1 MPKWAFFYPCF
12 IYIFFAKFFS
22 EQKRKKK
29 MNMTLDSLIA
39 KLGQIVA
46 EFGTRL
52 IGVIAIWIIGFWV
65 VKKIVA
71 SISFAMKK
79 HEVEPSLASFMQSFL
94 SITLKVFVFIIILT
108 TLGVQM
114 TSIVAVLGAASL
126 AVGMALSGTLQN
138 VAGGMVILLFK
149 PFRVG
154 DAIVTAD
161 GKTGIVKKIMIFT
174 TELHTFDN
182 QVLYLPNGALSNG
195 VITNLSQGKNRR
207 TDLTVGIS
215 YGDDVER
222 ARKTALKILSKDKR
236 VLKKPEPEIILTSLD
251 DSSVTL
257 IIRYWTT
264 FEDLLPAKAE
274 ILEAIYR
281 EFPKNKLNFPFPQM
295 DVHVKKK

>member
-1 MPKWAFFYPCF
+1 MKS
-12 IYIFFAKFFS
+12 IFFVLALFIAFLLDFVCD
-22 EQKRKKK
+22 KKGNK

-52 IGVIAIWIIGFWV
+52 IGVIAIWIIGFWI

-71 SISFAMKK
+71 SISFAMKR
-79 HEVEPSLASFMQSFL
+79 HNVEPSLATFLQSFL
-94 SITLKVFVFIIILT
+94 SITLKVFVIIIILT
-108 TLGVQM
+108 TMGVQM

-126 AVGMALSGTLQN
+126 AIGMALSGTLQN
-138 VAGGMVILLFK
+138 VAGGMIILFFK
-149 PFRVG
+149 PFKVN

-161 GKTGIVKKIMIFT
+161 GKSGVVKKIMIFT

-182 QVLYLPNGALSNG
+182 QVLYLPNGALANG

-207 TDLTVGIS
+207 TDITVGIS
-215 YGDDVER
+215 YGDDVEKAR
-222 ARKTALKILSKDKR
+222 AVVLKILSKDKR
-236 VLKKPEPEIILTSLD
+236 VLKNPVPETFLTSLD

-257 IIRYWTT
+257 TVRYWTS
-264 FEDLLPAKAE
+264 FDDLLGTRAD
-274 ILEAIYR
+274 ILEKIYK

-295 DVHVKKK
+295 DVHVKRK